1 MNKKED
7 IGKKISAIRKEQGMT
22 QRELAEK
29 IHVTDKSVSKWETG
43 THFPDIAIM
52 EDLARALGISVVE
65 LLGLE
70 NVAPEKTIEALTLI
84 SLEEKEDLQKEMKFR
99 LWISIIA
106 LIATIVFE
114 VYFFF
119 FLYNNGLKGLEYR
132 TFTIGLIGALAG
144 VLSNTIDTLIN
155 IRKI

>member
-70 NVAPEKTIEALTLI
+70 NVAPEKTIEALTQI
-84 SLEEKEDLQKEMKFR
+84 SLEEKENLQKDMKFR
-99 LWISIIA
+99 LWTSIIA
-106 LIATIVFE
+106 LIATILFE
-114 VYFFF
+114 VYFF

>member
-29 IHVTDKSVSKWETG
+29 IHVTDKSVSKWETD

-70 NVAPEKTIEALTLI
+70 NVTPEKTIEALALV
-84 SLEEKEDLQKEMKFR
+84 SLEEKENLQKDMKFR
-99 LWISIIA
+99 LWTSIIA
-106 LIATIVFE
+106 LIATILFE
-114 VYFFF
+114 VYFF

-144 VLSNTIDTLIN
+144 VLSNTINTLIN